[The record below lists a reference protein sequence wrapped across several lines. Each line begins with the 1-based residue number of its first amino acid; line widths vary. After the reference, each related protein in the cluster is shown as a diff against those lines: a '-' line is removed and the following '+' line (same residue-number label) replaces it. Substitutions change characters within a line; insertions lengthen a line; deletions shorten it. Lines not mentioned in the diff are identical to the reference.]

1 MLVQLI
7 MNVLEAVWGE
17 GGVVGTGSPDCTRDP
32 QQSQERGG
40 GRGQPVH
47 VNIRRGPTLGRT
59 KQWGEGNRTDTLGLG
74 TQI

>member
-1 MLVQLI
+1 

-40 GRGQPVH
+40 GRGK
-47 VNIRRGPTLGRT
+47 GST
-59 KQWGEGNRTDTLGLG
+59 G
-74 TQI
+74 TRKHTQGAHTGQN